1 MDLEISEHL
10 SDGVRV
16 MVLSGNIQGGDSSG
30 RLRARLKEVLS
41 NGDTQIVIDLS
52 QVRFVDSAGLGALV
66 AGLTTARNQGGN
78 VKLAKV
84 ARQFRDQLV
93 MTKLV
98 TVFEV
103 YDSVEDALRSF
114 AASS

>member
-1 MDLEISEHL
+1 MELEISEHV

-16 MVLSGNIQGGDSSG
+16 MELSGSLKGPDSSG
-30 RLRARLKEVLS
+30 RLRERLKELLN
-41 NGDTQIVIDLS
+41 NGDTQLVVDLS
-52 QVRFVDSAGLGALV
+52 RVSFVDSAGLGALV

-78 VKLAKV
+78 MKLARV
-84 ARQFRDQLV
+84 ARQFRDQLI

-103 YDSVEDALRSF
+103 YDTVEEALRSF
-114 AASS
+114 AG

>member
-1 MDLEISEHL
+1 MELEISEHV

-16 MVLSGNIQGGDSSG
+16 MDLSGTIKGGDSAS
-30 RLRARLKEVLS
+30 RLRSRLKELLA
-41 NGDTQIVIDLS
+41 NGDTQLVIDLS
-52 QVRFVDSAGLGALV
+52 RVSFVDSAGLGALV

-78 VKLAKV
+78 LKLARV
-84 ARQFRDQLV
+84 ARQFREQLI

-103 YDSVEDALRSF
+103 YDTVEDALRAFS
-114 AASS
+114 ASS

>member
-1 MDLEISEHL
+1 MVFEISEHV

-16 MVLSGNIQGGDSSG
+16 MEASGSLNGPDSCS
-30 RLRARLKEVLS
+30 RLRERLKEVLA
-41 NGDTQIVIDLS
+41 NGDTQLVVDLS
-52 QVRFVDSAGLGALV
+52 RVSYVDSAGLGALV

-78 VKLAKV
+78 LKLARL
-84 ARQFRDQLV
+84 ARQFREQLII
-93 MTKLV
+93 TKLV

-103 YDSVEDALRSF
+103 YDTVEDALRAF

>member
-1 MDLEISEHL
+1 MGFDISEHV

-16 MVLSGNIQGGDSSG
+16 MELSGEMTGSDTSG
-30 RLRARLKEVLS
+30 RLRSRLKEVLA
-41 NGDTQIVIDLS
+41 NGDTQLVIDLARVS
-52 QVRFVDSAGLGALV
+52 FVDSAGLGALV

-78 VKLAKV
+78 LKLAKV
-84 ARQFRDQLV
+84 ARQFREQLII
-93 MTKLV
+93 TKLV

-103 YDSVEDALRSF
+103 YDTVDEALKAF